1 MCVTNKSKE
10 QRQTTLVRLTGQKRI
25 GAVQPPDAENRMS
38 GGVEG
43 HGAQSPL
50 PHPIVRQPEGW
61 TSVPGMGEN
70 YPPLPYN
77 LRIRGDLGTH

>member
-10 QRQTTLVRLTGQKRI
+10 QRQTTLVRLTGQKRT

-50 PHPIVRQPEGW
+50 PHPILRQPEGW
-61 TSVPGMGEN
+61 TTYGSLKPGRHTAG
-70 YPPLPYN
+70 
-77 LRIRGDLGTH
+77 

>member
-10 QRQTTLVRLTGQKRI
+10 QRQTTLVRLTGQKRT

-50 PHPIVRQPEGW
+50 PHPILLACVKKSAANMARAGK
-61 TSVPGMGEN
+61 
-70 YPPLPYN
+70 
-77 LRIRGDLGTH
+77 